1 MKTFILFLFFS
12 TLSFAGEQ
20 KMALITSEFD
30 EDIKTF
36 YLMTDDHQI
45 IEGIRYV
52 TTRPPGGIVEDR
64 VIPAE
69 EILNGGVV
77 LEERNGMEAV
87 RLGVERFSLERG
99 GTIKLTY
106 LFNGITGERK
116 VHRLLLKKNDQHFLM
131 TDLAHKN
138 VNRLFLVA
146 NRSRIFGI
154 VGIKEILTYWSDTE
168 DLSVFFQLDNYDFL
182 LGGTHVSK

>member
-1 MKTFILFLFFS
+1 MKTFFLLLLFS
-12 TLSFAGEQ
+12 TFTFAGEQ

-36 YLMTDDHQI
+36 YLMTDDQQT

-52 TTRPPGGIVEDR
+52 TSRPPGRIIEDR
-64 VIPAE
+64 IILAD
-69 EILNGGVV
+69 EIMNGGVV
-77 LEERNGMEAV
+77 LEERNGLEAV
-87 RLGVERFSLERG
+87 RLGVERFSLQTG

-154 VGIKEILTYWSDTE
+154 VGIKEILTYWADTE

-182 LGGTHVSK
+182 LGGTDAK

>member
-1 MKTFILFLFFS
+1 MKIFFFLLLVSSFA
-12 TLSFAGEQ
+12 FAGEQ

-36 YLMTDDHQI
+36 YLLTDDEQT

-52 TTRPPGGIVEDR
+52 TSRPPGRIIEDR
-64 VIPAE
+64 IILAD

-77 LEERNGMEAV
+77 LEERNGLEAV
-87 RLGVERFSLERG
+87 RLGVERFSLQTG

-116 VHRLLLKKNDQHFLM
+116 VHRLILKKSDQYFLM

-182 LGGTHVSK
+182 PGGTDAK